1 MTGLAARL
9 RACSRAATRASDVR
23 RYISVWWEESS
34 LYGGPVLVVPW
45 VAVWESGQRLIFVVG
60 LVRLIRFPEMVAKTL
75 DADAFNTST
84 DDRCVKVPSRSLTDR
99 GQCVPFEAHL
109 HSFYGS
115 AWLFLSPT
123 LAIYCFA

>member
-1 MTGLAARL
+1 M
-9 RACSRAATRASDVR
+9 
-23 RYISVWWEESS
+23 
-34 LYGGPVLVVPW
+34 LVVPW

-84 DDRCVKVPSRSLTDR
+84 DDRCVKVPSRSLTDGGNVSHSR
-99 GQCVPFEAHL
+99 PTCIRSLGVP
-109 HSFYGS
+109 
-115 AWLFLSPT
+115 WLFVSPT

>member
-1 MTGLAARL
+1 M
-9 RACSRAATRASDVR
+9 
-23 RYISVWWEESS
+23 
-34 LYGGPVLVVPW
+34 LVVPW

-60 LVRLIRFPEMVAKTL
+60 LVRLIRFPEMVTKTL

-109 HSFYGS
+109 HSFSGS
-115 AWLFLSPT
+115 AVVICVAHFGNILLRIDRQPGW
-123 LAIYCFA
+123 